1 MEVRHNTGAIMPE
14 YKKDN
19 STLSKSLDK
28 LSSGYRINPAGDEA
42 AGHAVSEKINKQI
55 EGLKQE
61 LINAQDGIS
70 MFSTFE
76 AALMTTHSVLSRM
89 RSIAEV
95 NSVNDNQHERE
106 TNQREFEQLI
116 LEIDSIA
123 QTDFNGIR
131 ALTGEKTGD
140 GESSE
145 NFNATASG
153 LGLDKS
159 EMNLL
164 TCENAAAALV
174 KIGIATN
181 HVSDMR
187 VKFGKMLNH
196 LEHKINNISQ
206 TIDNLSAT
214 ESRLHDTDR
223 AEENKPYP
231 ENPKLS
237 QSAHAML
244 AGQNKLPP
252 NTINLLQ

>member
-1 MEVRHNTGAIMPE
+1 MEVRLNTGAIMQD
-14 YKKDN
+14 YKNNN
-19 STLSKSLDK
+19 SDISKSLDK
-28 LSSGYRINPAGDEA
+28 LSSGYRINPAGDKA

-70 MFSTFE
+70 MFSTFDG
-76 AALMTTHSVLSRM
+76 ALMTTHSVLSRM
-89 RSIAEV
+89 KSIAEA

-131 ALTGEKTGD
+131 ALTGEKTG
-140 GESSE
+140 ESSD
-145 NFNATASG
+145 NFNATALG

-159 EMNLL
+159 ELNLL
-164 TCENAAAALV
+164 TCENAAAALL
-174 KIGIATN
+174 KIGIATSR
-181 HVSDMR
+181 VSDIR
-187 VKFGKMLNH
+187 AQFGKMFNR

-223 AEENKPYP
+223 AEEKKPYS

-237 QSAHAML
+237 QSAQAML

-252 NTINLLQ
+252 NTLNLLQ

>member
-1 MEVRHNTGAIMPE
+1 MEVRLNTEAITRD
-14 YKKDN
+14 YKNDN
-19 STLSKSLDK
+19 SNISKSLDK

-42 AGHAVSEKINKQI
+42 AGHAVSEKINNQI

-70 MFSTFE
+70 MCSTFDG
-76 AALMTTHSVLSRM
+76 ALMTTQSFLSRM

-95 NSVNDNQHERE
+95 NSVNDNQPDRD

-131 ALTGEKTGD
+131 ALTGEKANE

-145 NFNATASG
+145 IFNATALG

-159 EMNLL
+159 EVNLL
-164 TCENAAAALV
+164 TCENAAAALA
-174 KIGIATN
+174 KIDIATN
-181 HVSDMR
+181 LVSDFR
-187 VKFGKMLNH
+187 AQFGKMFNR
-196 LEHKINNISQ
+196 LEHKINNITQ

-214 ESRLHDTDR
+214 ESRLRDTDR
-223 AEENKPYP
+223 A
-231 ENPKLS
+231 
-237 QSAHAML
+237 
-244 AGQNKLPP
+244 
-252 NTINLLQ
+252 

>member
-1 MEVRHNTGAIMPE
+1 
-14 YKKDN
+14 
-19 STLSKSLDK
+19 
-28 LSSGYRINPAGDEA
+28 
-42 AGHAVSEKINKQI
+42 
-55 EGLKQE
+55 
-61 LINAQDGIS
+61 
-70 MFSTFE
+70 
-76 AALMTTHSVLSRM
+76 M
-89 RSIAEV
+89 RSIAEA

-131 ALTGEKTGD
+131 ALTGEKTG
-140 GESSE
+140 ESDSSD

-159 EMNLL
+159 EVNLL
-164 TCENAAAALV
+164 TCENAAAALA
-174 KIGIATN
+174 KIDIATN
-181 HVSDMR
+181 RVSDIR
-187 VKFGKMLNH
+187 TQFGKMLSR

-214 ESRLHDTDR
+214 ESRLRDTDM
-223 AEENKPYP
+223 AEEKKN
-231 ENPKLS
+231 LT
-237 QSAHAML
+237 QAQIAQAML